1 MSHVPPLHLTHF
13 TQKWQQPQP
22 KLGGRNCP
30 CSGKIPWKHGLLGFL
45 VFHVICSDTFFPPKF
60 IIYLTYIYVSV
71 LVFLKDRCQ
80 RGTRQISSGKLLSWP
95 HGPGFLALAKPNPL
109 HCTPSKETNFH
120 PLRII
125 EPGSFTPADELP
137 HDCPRS
143 QMCISQQQSPGILAK
158 I

>member
-1 MSHVPPLHLTHF
+1 MCPHYIWLTLHRSGNSHSPNLEEGIVPA
-13 TQKWQQPQP
+13 QE
-22 KLGGRNCP
+22 RY
-30 CSGKIPWKHGLLGFL
+30 HGNMDSW
-45 VFHVICSDTFFPPKF
+45 VFWYSMLFAVILFFPPKF